1 MAVKIRLRRMG
12 TKKTPF
18 YRVVIADSRA
28 ARDGRFVESIG
39 TYDPRQQPMAVKID
53 EEKALRWLARGAQP
67 TDTVRALLSKA
78 GLIKRFAESK
88 AAAKRP
94 TTA

>member
-18 YRVVIADSRA
+18 YRVVVADARA

-39 TYDPRQQPMAVKID
+39 TYDPLKQPAVVKLD
-53 EEKALRWLARGAQP
+53 EDKALHWLQRGAQP

-78 GLIKRFAESK
+78 GVMKRLAETK
-88 AAAKRP
+88 AAAKAA